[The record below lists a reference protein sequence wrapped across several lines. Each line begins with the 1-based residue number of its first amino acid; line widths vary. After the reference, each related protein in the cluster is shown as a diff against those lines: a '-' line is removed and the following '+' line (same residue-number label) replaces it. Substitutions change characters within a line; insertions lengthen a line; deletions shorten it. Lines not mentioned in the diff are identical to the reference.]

1 MIIRLARNS
10 GFCFGVKRAIQ
21 LALTAA
27 KGDQDIVTLGPLIHN
42 PQMVQKLHE
51 KGIEVVETID
61 QIGNR
66 RAIIRSH
73 GIPLT
78 DKVQLEEAGHIIIDA
93 TCPYVA
99 KTQMIGKQLS
109 EEGYPVLILGNAEHP
124 EVIALRSYVK
134 GIAYVVSEASE
145 FQEEGGAKIG
155 VISQTTQNIEK
166 LENLIKSL
174 PSRYTEVRVF
184 NTICNATDIRQQST
198 RLLAQDSDIVI
209 VIGGKNSS
217 NTKMLARI
225 SSEYA
230 ETHHIE
236 IPEEIDQDWF
246 RNRER
251 IGLTAGAS
259 TPDWLIIEI
268 YNRIIE
274 LVGEKNLANNVED
287 IPVYKEENHVS
298 K

>member
-21 LALTAA
+21 IALSAA
-27 KGDQDIVTLGPLIHN
+27 EGDTEIVTLGPLIHN
-42 PQMVQKLHE
+42 PQMVEKLCE
-51 KGIEVVETID
+51 KGIKVAECID
-61 QIGNR
+61 KIGNR
-66 RAIIRSH
+66 KAIIRSH
-73 GIPLT
+73 GIPLLEK
-78 DKVQLEEAGHIIIDA
+78 DSLEEAGHILIDA

-99 KTQMIGKQLS
+99 KTQLLGRQLS

-124 EVIALRSYVK
+124 EIIAVRSYVK
-134 GIAYVVSEASE
+134 GIAFVVSEASE
-145 FQEEGGAKIG
+145 FLETGGPKIG

-166 LENLIKSL
+166 LQKLVMSL
-174 PSRYTEVRVF
+174 LPRYTEVRVF
-184 NTICNATDIRQQST
+184 NTICNATEIRQNST
-198 RLLAQDSDIVI
+198 RQLAKDSDLMI

-236 IPEEIDQDWF
+236 IPEEIDQDWL
-246 RNRER
+246 RNCKRMG
-251 IGLTAGAS
+251 ITAGAS